1 MKPVETIKFDDL
13 DYTCDGYA
21 RVLFDQK
28 TAEKALTRN
37 IPNNRGFKRKR
48 DEYVRDM
55 KGGNWLV
62 GTGETIKFT
71 SDGVLIDGQQRL
83 SSVIRAGVPVYLDV
97 KCAVPSEG
105 FKVVD
110 SGAVRT
116 DGDVLKMLK
125 VKNYNT
131 VAAMSR
137 KALLLHDGANSIGT
151 HVGTNVAPT
160 RQDVVAFELRNDE
173 KFQELHRFLTRASSQ
188 IKIRGMG
195 VAGWFVAYW
204 LTHEMNAEKADEF
217 FEAVLNGDKYVR
229 QTVAAMCAPSDEGRS
244 QSRDWIVYKY
254 IDAFHGLMMDGDII
268 IAKNGTE
275 YAKAYKKLFIEY
287 LENMRIRDKM
297 FKWKPEKVA

>member
-97 KCAVPSEG
+97 FQS
-105 FKVVD
+105 
-110 SGAVRT
+110 
-116 DGDVLKMLK
+116 
-125 VKNYNT
+125 
-131 VAAMSR
+131 
-137 KALLLHDGANSIGT
+137 
-151 HVGTNVAPT
+151 T
-160 RQDVVAFELRNDE
+160 R
-173 KFQELHRFLTRASSQ
+173 
-188 IKIRGMG
+188 
-195 VAGWFVAYW
+195 
-204 LTHEMNAEKADEF
+204 
-217 FEAVLNGDKYVR
+217 
-229 QTVAAMCAPSDEGRS
+229 P
-244 QSRDWIVYKY
+244 
-254 IDAFHGLMMDGDII
+254 
-268 IAKNGTE
+268 
-275 YAKAYKKLFIEY
+275 
-287 LENMRIRDKM
+287 
-297 FKWKPEKVA
+297 